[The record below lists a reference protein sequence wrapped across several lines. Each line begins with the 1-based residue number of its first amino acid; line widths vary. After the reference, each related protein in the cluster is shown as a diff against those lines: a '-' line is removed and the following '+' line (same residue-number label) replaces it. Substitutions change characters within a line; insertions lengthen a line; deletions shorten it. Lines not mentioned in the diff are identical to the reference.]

1 MPTAP
6 TGSGAAGR
14 VRDSE
19 WSTDSPLVFDARRK
33 TRESRVSYDASSI
46 EVLEGLEPVRK
57 RPAMYIGTTGPDG
70 LHHLVYE
77 IVDNSIDEALAG
89 HCSEIKV
96 TLETDGQVTVEDN
109 GRGIPTEMHP
119 TENRPASEVVMTT
132 LHAGGKFDENSYKVS
147 GGLHG
152 VGVSVVNALSTSM
165 EVEIR
170 RIGKIHQQRFARGVP
185 VTPLE
190 VTGDTS
196 ETGTTV
202 RFLPDPEIFAST
214 EFSFDVLSKRLREL
228 SFLNAGVRI
237 MIRDARTEK
246 SHDFCYEGGINS
258 FVEHLNEKR
267 NPLHPDPIYL
277 SGQRDFEDHG
287 RTVTVD
293 AEISLQYNDSYNESV
308 YSFANNINTVEGG
321 THLVGF
327 RTALTRTLNRYISGQ
342 SKTNAKGRSDA
353 PAVSGEDLRE
363 GLTAVISVKVPQPE
377 FEGQTKTK
385 LGTSE
390 VRGIVEGIVYQ
401 QLSSFLEENPRVA
414 KPIIGKIVDTARA
427 REAARKA
434 RDLARRKGALSDFS
448 LPGKLA
454 DCQERDPA
462 RCELFIVEGD
472 SAGGTAK
479 QGRSRETQAILPIRG
494 KILNV
499 ERARMD
505 RMLASAEIQ
514 AIIAALGTGIGEDFD
529 AAKSRYHK
537 VIIMTDADVDGSHI
551 RTLLL
556 TFFYRQMRDLIE
568 RGFLYVAQPPLFK
581 AKRGKASRYL
591 KDEAELEDY
600 LFSLALDGALVG
612 CGDGTERSEDS
623 LNALLKNASARQRS
637 LDHYQIRLFDERI
650 VDAAAHVSRPTPED
664 LLDEQRLMSEVVP
677 LLEAEL
683 LRAHP
688 AEADDAVRELS
699 WATETELDGR
709 GFKLVAKTRRAG
721 QTLRSALDQSLVGS
735 GEFQKMIRLVQ
746 ELDELGSAPYTLTH
760 GDRDPESFVLIT
772 TLLTRILEIA
782 NKGLSIQRYKGL
794 GEMNPDQLAETTMNA
809 ENRNLVQIRVE
820 DGVEADDVFTTLMGD
835 VVEPRRRFIE
845 DNALS
850 VVNLDV

>member
-1 MPTAP
+1 MQRDPLRRTP
-6 TGSGAAGR
+6 GSASQTPVVGK
-14 VRDSE
+14 S
-19 WSTDSPLVFDARRK
+19 L
-33 TRESRVSYDASSI
+33 VSYDASSI

-89 HCSEIKV
+89 YCSQITVQIED
-96 TLETDGQVTVEDN
+96 DGRVTVEDN
-109 GRGIPTEMHP
+109 GRGIPTDMHP
-119 TENRPASEVVMTT
+119 TESRAAAEVVMTT

-152 VGVSVVNALSTSM
+152 VGVSVVNALSSHL
-165 EVEIR
+165 ELEIHR
-170 RIGKIHQQRFARGVP
+170 DGKIWQQSYQRGVP
-185 VTPLE
+185 DGPLE
-190 VTGDTS
+190 TVG
-196 ETGTTV
+196 EIEATGTRV
-202 RFLPDPEIFAST
+202 SFLPDPQIFPHT

-237 MIRDARTEK
+237 VIHDVRTDK
-246 SHDFCYEGGINS
+246 KHDFCYEGGINS

-267 NPLHPDPIYL
+267 NPLHPEPIYL
-277 SGQRDFEDHG
+277 NGERSFDDHG
-287 RTVTVD
+287 RSVTVE

-308 YSFANNINTVEGG
+308 YSFANNINTIEGG

-327 RTALTRTLNRYISGQ
+327 RTALTRTLNRYITANTRGG
-342 SKTNAKGRSDA
+342 KNAKSDS
-353 PAVSGEDLRE
+353 PSVTGDDLRE
-363 GLTAVISVKVPQPE
+363 GLTAVISVKIPQPE

-414 KPIIGKIVDTARA
+414 KPIVAKIVDTARA

-454 DCQERDPA
+454 DCQERDPSK
-462 RCELFIVEGD
+462 CELFIVEGD

-499 ERARMD
+499 ERARID

-529 AAKSRYHK
+529 ANKARYHR

-556 TFFYRQMRDLIE
+556 TFFYRQMRELIE
-568 RGFLYVAQPPLFK
+568 RGYLYVAQPPLFK
-581 AKRGKASRYL
+581 AKRGKSSRYL
-591 KDEAELEDY
+591 KDEPALEDY
-600 LFSLALDGALVG
+600 LFGLALDAASVSCAGGETREGEALRG
-612 CGDGTERSEDS
+612 
-623 LNALLKNASARQRS
+623 LLRNASSRQKS
-637 LDHYQIRLFDERI
+637 LAHFQIRLFDERV
-650 VDAAAHVSRPTPED
+650 VDAASRIARPTAEDLADERVLLEEVAPLISAEIERCHPED
-664 LLDEQRLMSEVVP
+664 GGDVVGE
-677 LLEAEL
+677 LAWETEAEL
-683 LRAHP
+683 
-688 AEADDAVRELS
+688 
-699 WATETELDGR
+699 DGS
-709 GFKLVAKTRRAG
+709 GYKLVAKTRRAG
-721 QTLRSALDQSLVGS
+721 QTLRSPLDAALVDSNDFHKLV
-735 GEFQKMIRLVQ
+735 RLAA
-746 ELDELGSAPYTLTH
+746 ELAELGPAPYELRH
-760 GDRDPESFVLIT
+760 GDAEPETF
-772 TLLTRILEIA
+772 LLVTRLLERILEIA
-782 NKGLSIQRYKGL
+782 SKGLSIQRYKGL

-820 DGVEADDVFTTLMGD
+820 DAVEADDVFTTLMGD

-845 DNALS
+845 DNALN
-850 VVNLDV
+850 VANLDV

>member
-1 MPTAP
+1 
-6 TGSGAAGR
+6 
-14 VRDSE
+14 
-19 WSTDSPLVFDARRK
+19 
-33 TRESRVSYDASSI
+33 VSYDASSI

-89 HCSEIKV
+89 YCSVITV
-96 TLETDGQVTVEDN
+96 TIEENGWITVVDN
-109 GRGIPTEMHP
+109 GRGIPTDMHP

-152 VGVSVVNALSTSM
+152 VGVSVVNALSSELTVIIKRS
-165 EVEIR
+165 
-170 RIGKIHQQRFARGVP
+170 GKIHEQSFQRG
-185 VTPLE
+185 TPITKLE
-190 VTGDTS
+190 ITGDTD
-196 ETGTTV
+196 ETGTEV
-202 RFLPDPEIFAST
+202 RFLADPEIFAIT
-214 EFSFDVLSKRLREL
+214 EFSFEVLSKRLREL
-228 SFLNAGVRI
+228 SFLNAGVHI
-237 MIRDARTEK
+237 LISDPANNK

-267 NPLHPDPIYL
+267 SPLHPDPIFL
-277 SGQRDFEDHG
+277 SGQRTFDDHG
-287 RTVTVD
+287 REVNVD
-293 AEISLQYNDSYNESV
+293 VEVSLQYNDSYNESV

-321 THLVGF
+321 THLIGF
-327 RTALTRTLNRYISGQ
+327 RTALTRTLNRYIAST
-342 SKTNAKGRSDA
+342 SKTNANGKTKSKTDGPS
-353 PAVSGEDLRE
+353 VSGEDLRE
-363 GLTAVISVKVPQPE
+363 GLTAVVSVKVPQPE

-401 QLSSFLEENPRVA
+401 QLTSFLEENPRVA
-414 KPIIGKIVDTARA
+414 KPIVAKIVDTARA
-427 REAARKA
+427 RDAARKA

-462 RCELFIVEGD
+462 KCEIFIVEGD

-479 QGRSRETQAILPIRG
+479 QGRSRKTQAILPIRG

-499 ERARMD
+499 ERARID
-505 RMLASAEIQ
+505 RMLASVEIQ
-514 AIIAALGTGIGEDFD
+514 AIIAALGTGIGEDFT
-529 AAKSRYHK
+529 AEKSRYHK

-551 RTLLL
+551 RVLLL

-581 AKRGKASRYL
+581 VKRGKKSQYL
-591 KDEAELEDY
+591 KDEGELEDY
-600 LFSLALDGALVG
+600 LFALALDGSTVA
-612 CGDGTERSEDS
+612 CGDGEAREGDT
-623 LNALLKNASARQRS
+623 LNALLKNASARQKS
-637 LDHYQIRLFDERI
+637 LDHYNIRLFDERI
-650 VDAAAHVSRPTPED
+650 IDAASHVARPTLED
-664 LLDEQRLMSEVVP
+664 LQDESVLMSEVVP
-677 LLEAEL
+677 LINAEIE
-683 LRAHP
+683 RAHP
-688 AEADDAVRELS
+688 LDGDDVVGELAWSAEPELS
-699 WATETELDGR
+699 GN
-709 GFKLVAKTRRAG
+709 GFKLVAKTRRTG
-721 QTLRSALDQSLVGS
+721 QTLRSALDASVAGS
-735 GEFQKMIRLVQ
+735 GEFKKMIRLAA
-746 ELDELGSAPYTLTH
+746 ELSELGPAPYSLTQ
-760 GDRDPESFVLIT
+760 GDRESETFVLIT
-772 TLLTRILEIA
+772 SLLGRILEIA

-794 GEMNPDQLAETTMNA
+794 GEMNPDQLAETTMMS

-835 VVEPRRRFIE
+835 IVEPRRRFIE

-850 VVNLDV
+850 VANLDV

>member
-1 MPTAP
+1 M
-6 TGSGAAGR
+6 
-14 VRDSE
+14 
-19 WSTDSPLVFDARRK
+19 
-33 TRESRVSYDASSI
+33 RERNSVSYDASSI
-46 EVLEGLEPVRK
+46 EVLEGLDPVRK

-89 HCSEIKV
+89 HCSEIVV
-96 TLETDGQVTVEDN
+96 TIEETGCVTVVDN
-109 GRGIPTEMHP
+109 GRGIPTDMHP
-119 TENRPASEVVMTT
+119 IENRPASEVVLTT

-152 VGVSVVNALSTSM
+152 VGVSVVNALSI
-165 EVEIR
+165 ELRVHIR
-170 RIGKIHQQRFARGVP
+170 RGGKIHTQTFQRGKPITA
-185 VTPLE
+185 LDAI
-190 VTGDTS
+190 GDTD
-196 ETGTTV
+196 ETGTTIT
-202 RFLPDPEIFAST
+202 FQPDPEIFAVT
-214 EFSFDVLSKRLREL
+214 DFSFDVLSKRLREL

-237 MIRDARTEK
+237 IIREETSGK
-246 SHDFCYEGGINS
+246 SHDFCYEGGIKS

-267 NPLHPDPIYL
+267 SPLHPEPIFL
-277 SGQRDFEDHG
+277 SGERTFNDHG
-287 RTVTVD
+287 REVTVD

-308 YSFANNINTVEGG
+308 YSFANNINTIEGG
-321 THLVGF
+321 THLIGF
-327 RTALTRTLNRYISGQ
+327 RTALTRTLNRYIAANMKGSG
-342 SKTNAKGRSDA
+342 SKAGGKGNKNDGPS
-353 PAVSGEDLRE
+353 VSGEDLRE
-363 GLTAVISVKVPQPE
+363 GLTAVISVKIPQPE

-390 VRGIVEGIVYQ
+390 VRGIVEAIVYQ
-401 QLSSFLEENPRVA
+401 QLTSFLEENPRVA
-414 KPIIGKIVDTARA
+414 KPIVAKIVDTARA

-462 RCELFIVEGD
+462 QCEIFIVEGD

-479 QGRSRETQAILPIRG
+479 QGRSRKTQAILPIRG

-499 ERARMD
+499 ERARID

-514 AIIAALGTGIGEDFD
+514 AIIAALGTGIGEDF
-529 AAKSRYHK
+529 AAEKSRYHK

-591 KDEAELEDY
+591 KDELELEDY
-600 LFSLALDGALVG
+600 LFGLALDGAFVS
-612 CGDGTERSEDS
+612 CGDGEDRAEDP
-623 LNALLKNASARQRS
+623 LRELLKNASARQKS
-637 LDHYQIRLFDERI
+637 LDHFNIRLFDERI
-650 VDAAAHVSRPTPED
+650 VDAAARVARPQRAD
-664 LLDEQRLMSEVVP
+664 LGDERVLLEEVVP
-677 LLEAEL
+677 AIEAEL
-683 LRAHP
+683 NRAHP
-688 AEADDAVRELS
+688 ADAEDVVGELS
-699 WATETELDGR
+699 WSTEAELDGS
-709 GFKLVAKTRRAG
+709 GYKLIARTRRAG
-721 QTLRSALDQSLVGS
+721 QTLRSPLDASLVDS
-735 GEFQKMIRLVQ
+735 GEFQKMIRLAV
-746 ELDELGSAPYTLTH
+746 EIAETGPAPYTLRH
-760 GDRDPESFVLIT
+760 GDREAEECLLIT
-772 TLLTRILEIA
+772 GLLRRVLEIA

-835 VVEPRRRFIE
+835 IVEPRRRFIE
-845 DNALS
+845 ENALS
-850 VVNLDV
+850 VANLDV